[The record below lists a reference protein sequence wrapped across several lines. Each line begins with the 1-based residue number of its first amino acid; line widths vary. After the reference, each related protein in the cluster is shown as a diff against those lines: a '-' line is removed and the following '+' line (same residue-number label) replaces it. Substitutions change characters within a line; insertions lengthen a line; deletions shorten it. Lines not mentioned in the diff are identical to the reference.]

1 MSCSCLS
8 ASLQD
13 VKPFVFPAIG
23 AKTLPDS
30 STPETVVLVHP
41 PSGSCMSIT
50 LPPRSTVADVMNAV
64 HDAHGLPPS
73 LQVIT
78 VGGKPLVAQA
88 ASDTPLSSLSSGC
101 IIMRVSARLVG
112 GSGRR
117 PPAAQ
122 LQLEAAADASTAS
135 AACPAGKPGIDQD
148 SDGEE
153 KQTMPKASSIPEEHE
168 SRCRISFFAH
178 FMCRVT
184 RVPACRSL
192 PAGLPLNL
200 ALMPRECLG

>member
-1 MSCSCLS
+1 
-8 ASLQD
+8 LQD

-30 STPETVVLVHP
+30 STLETVVLVHP

-50 LPPRSTVADVMNAV
+50 LPPHSTVADVMNAV

-73 LQVIT
+73 LHVIT
-78 VGGKPLVAQA
+78 VGGKPLVA

-101 IIMRVSARLVG
+101 IVMRMSARLVG

-122 LQLEAAADASTAS
+122 LQLEAAADAASTAS

-153 KQTMPKASSIPEEHE
+153 KQGMPKASSIPEEHE

-178 FMCRVT
+178 FVCRVT
-184 RVPACRSL
+184 RAPACRSL
-192 PAGLPLNL
+192 PPGLPLNL